1 MTQDTGRRERGGS
14 LLPEWIKWTA
24 PAAAVVSIA
33 SSAHAVQYLSIP
45 EAQKLAF
52 PSATRFVEA
61 QAGRVWK
68 AQAGDKVVGL
78 FVFDRV
84 IGKHL
89 FIDYAVALGPGGQVQ
104 RVEIL
109 QYRES
114 YGGEVR
120 QGSWLAQFSGKTR
133 GSSLELNRDI
143 RNISGATLSSL
154 HVTEGVK
161 RILGLYGNSAR

>member
-1 MTQDTGRRERGGS
+1 MPD
-14 LLPEWIKWTA
+14 WIKWTA
-24 PAAAVVSIA
+24 PAAAVVSIS

-52 PSATRFVEA
+52 PSATQFVET
-61 QAGRVWK
+61 QPGRAWK
-68 AQAGDKVVGL
+68 AQAGSQVIGL

-89 FIDYAVALGPGGQVQ
+89 YIDYAVALDPGG
-104 RVEIL
+104 RIRSVEIL

-114 YGGEVR
+114 YGGEIR
-120 QGSWLAQFSGKTR
+120 SPSWLAQFVGKSSSSALQV
-133 GSSLELNRDI
+133 GSDI
-143 RNISGATLSSL
+143 RNISGATLSSQ

-161 RILGLYGNSAR
+161 RIMAIAPRLK

>member
-1 MTQDTGRRERGGS
+1 MS
-14 LLPEWIKWTA
+14 EWIKWPA
-24 PAAAVVSIA
+24 PAAAVVSLT
-33 SSAHAVQYLSIP
+33 SSAYAVQYLSIP

-52 PSATRFVEA
+52 PSATRFVET

-68 AQAGDKVVGL
+68 AQAGDRVIGQ

-114 YGGEVR
+114 YSGEVR
-120 QGSWLAQFSGKTR
+120 QGSRLARIIGKAKGR
-133 GSSLELNRDI
+133 SLEVNKD
-143 RNISGATLSSL
+143 NP
-154 HVTEGVK
+154 K
-161 RILGLYGNSAR
+161 

>member
-1 MTQDTGRRERGGS
+1 MSDWTR
-14 LLPEWIKWTA
+14 WTA
-24 PAAAVVSIA
+24 PAAALVAIS

-52 PSATRFVEA
+52 PSATSFVEA
-61 QAGRVWK
+61 QAGRAWK
-68 AQAGDKVVGL
+68 AEAAGKVIGL

-89 FIDYAVALGPGGQVQ
+89 FIDYAVALDPGGHVM
-104 RVEIL
+104 RVDIL

-120 QGSWLAQFSGKTR
+120 GAGWLAQFVGKGR
-133 GSSLELNRDI
+133 KSPLEFNKDI
-143 RNISGATLSSL
+143 RNISGATLSSM
-154 HVTEGVK
+154 HVTEGIK
-161 RILGLYGNSAR
+161 RVLATYGSEAR

>member
-1 MTQDTGRRERGGS
+1 MTDWVRMT
-14 LLPEWIKWTA
+14 L
-24 PAAAVVSIA
+24 PAAAIA
-33 SSAHAVQYLSIP
+33 AMASPAHAVVYLSI
-45 EAQKLAF
+45 EAAQKQAF
-52 PSATRFVEA
+52 PSATRFVDN
-61 QAGRVWK
+61 GSSTWK
-68 AQAGDKVVGL
+68 AQAGDKLIGL
-78 FVFDRV
+78 FVLDHV

-89 FIDYAVALGPGGQVQ
+89 YIDYAVALDTNGRVM

-120 QGSWLAQFSGKTR
+120 EPGWLAQFVGKTS
-133 GSSLELNRDI
+133 GSALKVGSDI

-161 RILGLYGNSAR
+161 RVLANYGSRR